1 MPRTGFADLP
11 LHGGKAP
18 RWLFERMV
26 RLSVNI
32 MAWMVEELGLRETL
46 GRFADPFWFQALGCA
61 LGFDWHS
68 SGLTT
73 TTCGAVKEALN
84 HLSDLGI
91 MAAGGK
97 GAASRRTPS
106 EIEEKGERA
115 GLGERIPSLVHASR
129 MAARVDNNAL
139 QDGYQIYHHFFI
151 FTSEGEWTVVQQGMN
166 GASGYA
172 RRYHWLS
179 SVMRD
184 FTEEPHAAICSQAV
198 GDVALNLVALES
210 RETRKILGPLAS
222 HPPEH
227 TVRELERL
235 RALTLPSRHHLLL
248 RDLNPD
254 SIRKVLLRTYERQ
267 PEDFATLL
275 EMPGVGAKTLRAL
288 ALIAE
293 LVHGTPL
300 SWRDPARYS
309 FAHGGKDGH
318 PYPVDRETYD
328 ATIDILDRALRA
340 AKVGGGDREAA
351 RARLRRLH
359 ESLSGRDG
367 PPPQPWR
374 APGSRHVREETGI
387 GSADCTHCEESGP
400 SANKGG
406 FYLSTLI
413 PTEGASRAG
422 PSLEGGTSRGVP
434 RKSTAPVQTILP
446 F

>member
-26 RLSVNI
+26 RLSGDI
-32 MAWMVEELGLRETL
+32 MAWMVEELGPRKTV

-73 TTCGAVKEALN
+73 TTCGAVKEALT
-84 HLSDLGI
+84 HMSDLGI

-97 GAASRRTPS
+97 GAASRRTPT

-129 MAARVDNNAL
+129 MAAKVDNNAL
-139 QDGYQIYHHFFI
+139 QDGYQIYHHFFL
-151 FTSEGEWTVVQQGMN
+151 FTSEGTWAVVQQGLN
-166 GASGYA
+166 DATGFA

-179 SVMRD
+179 SVVRD
-184 FTEEPHAAICSQAV
+184 FTEEPHAAICSQRV
-198 GDVALNLVALES
+198 ENMALNLVAAES
-210 RETRKILGPLAS
+210 RETRKILPPLAS

-235 RALTLPSRHHLLL
+235 RALTLPSRHHVLL
-248 RDLNPD
+248 RDLNPS
-254 SIRKVLLRTYERQ
+254 SIRKVLLQTYERQ

-288 ALIAE
+288 SLIAE
-293 LVHGTPL
+293 LVHGTPV

-309 FAHGGKDGH
+309 FAHGGKDGY
-318 PYPVDRETYD
+318 PYPVNRETYD
-328 ATIDILDRALRA
+328 ATIDVLDRALRA
-340 AKVGGGDREAA
+340 AKVGGGEREAA

-367 PPPQPWR
+367 TSRQLWGS
-374 APGSRHVREETGI
+374 PGSRHIREETRI
-387 GSADCTHCEESGP
+387 GNADYTRHEGSKPTEK
-400 SANKGG
+400 KGR
-406 FYLSTLI
+406 FYLPTLI
-413 PTEGASRAG
+413 PNEGASRAG
-422 PSLEGGTSRGVP
+422 PSLERGTSRGAP
-434 RKSTAPVQTILP
+434 RKSTAPGQTSLP